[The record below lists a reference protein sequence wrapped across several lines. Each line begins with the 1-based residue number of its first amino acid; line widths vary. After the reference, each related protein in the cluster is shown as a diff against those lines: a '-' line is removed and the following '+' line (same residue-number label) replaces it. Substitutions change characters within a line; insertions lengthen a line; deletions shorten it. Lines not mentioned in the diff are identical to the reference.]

1 MIEPFPTWPEGLKLV
16 GAALAYYIILIC
28 CAQLLRKRHGL
39 HFGRLYH
46 AFAITAALTGGLA
59 LSEWIPSWHVTL
71 LQDLGALAVLFAAF
85 PLVTLLNHAL
95 WTRVVADG
103 RRLEAPRLLSET
115 TGIIV
120 FIGLALLVAKIFFEW
135 EIPTSLLAGS
145 GVIALV
151 VGLAMQDLLGNIVA
165 GFALYGSKPFKVGDW
180 LLVDNHHARVLE
192 VTWRSTRLVTDD
204 DVMLEMPNS
213 TLVKQPIH
221 NFNQPSPEHALRI
234 NLGLHYTV
242 PPARAQ
248 AVLQAAAASVPGVCA
263 LPKPQIN
270 VHNFADSSVVYEV
283 KFWIVDHGQKTR
295 LMSEVRSHCWYAV
308 RRAGMEIPYPTI
320 TLNRPAP
327 RDAAGEARAAA
338 AGALRSNAIFS
349 FLTEAQV
356 TELVQQSP
364 VVLFAQAEPLIE
376 QGDEG
381 SSMFL
386 LVRGRVEVRVTRDGL
401 TKVVSQ
407 LGPGDC
413 LGEISMLTGEK
424 RTATV
429 AASDEVEAVEI
440 THSAFSAFIR
450 HNPEVLNRL
459 GELLAKRQL
468 ANTQPAP
475 GAAAAPAPE
484 SRDSIVRRL
493 KAFFELGN

>member
-1 MIEPFPTWPEGLKLV
+1 MIEPYPTWPEGLKLV
-16 GAALAYYIILIC
+16 GVALAYYIVLIC
-28 CAQLLRKRHGL
+28 CAQLLRRSRGL
-39 HFGRLYH
+39 QFGRLYH
-46 AFAITAALTGGLA
+46 AFAVTASLAGGLA
-59 LSEWIPSWHVTL
+59 LSEWIPTWHPAL
-71 LQDLGALAVLFAAF
+71 LTDLGALAVLFATF

-95 WTRVVADG
+95 WTRVVSDG

-120 FIGLALLVAKIFFEW
+120 FVGLALLVAKIFFEW
-135 EIPTSLLAGS
+135 EVPTSLLAGS
-145 GVIALV
+145 GVVALV

-165 GFALYGSKPFKVGDW
+165 GFALYGSKPFKAGDW

-192 VTWRSTRLVTDD
+192 VTWRSTRLITDD
-204 DVMLEMPNS
+204 DIMLEMPNS
-213 TLVKQPIH
+213 TLVKQPII
-221 NFNQPSPEHALRI
+221 NFHQPSLEHALRI
-234 NLGLHYTV
+234 TIGLHYSV

-248 AVLQAAAASVPGVCA
+248 AILRAAAASVPGVCA
-263 LPKPQIN
+263 KPPPQIN

-283 KFWIVDHGQKTR
+283 KFWIIDHGQKSR
-295 LMSEVRSHCWYAV
+295 LMSDVRSHCWYAV
-308 RRAGMEIPYPTI
+308 RRAQMEIPYPTV
-320 TLNRPAP
+320 TLLRPQP
-327 RDAAGEARAAA
+327 QDAAGVARAAA
-338 AGALRSNAIFS
+338 AAALRTNAIFS
-349 FLTEAQV
+349 FLTPEQV
-356 TELVQQSP
+356 DELVQRSP
-364 VVLFAQAEPLIE
+364 VVLFAQAEPLVE

-386 LVRGRVEVRVTRDGL
+386 LVRGRVEVRVTRDGV
-401 TKVVSQ
+401 TKVVTQ

-440 THSAFSAFIR
+440 THNAFSTFIR

-459 GELLAKRQL
+459 GELLAKRQQ
-468 ANTQPAP
+468 ANVQPAP
-475 GAAAAPAPE
+475 GAAPLPPPE
-484 SRDSIVRRL
+484 SRDNIVRRL